1 MNKLLFKAKTS
12 LLSSHIE
19 VRKKGGKTLLVIEA
33 LEEHKAW
40 GEKLFPGDDREYTV
54 EKIPIEVE
62 WEIQEEQLL
71 QKVELINSLK
81 APFILFTYEG
91 VLPRVLHDLE
101 VIKKRK
107 PEEFEKDWTLFPY
120 NPKEER
126 LRKLEEEEKWLSQL
140 DWDEINGGW

>member
-12 LLSSHIE
+12 LLSSYIE

-62 WEIQEEQLL
+62 WEIQDKHPEIPLH
-71 QKVELINSLK
+71 LIYL
-81 APFILFTYEG
+81 
-91 VLPRVLHDLE
+91 
-101 VIKKRK
+101 
-107 PEEFEKDWTLFPY
+107 
-120 NPKEER
+120 
-126 LRKLEEEEKWLSQL
+126 
-140 DWDEINGGW
+140 